1 MQAQD
6 FIKKFKVLILIW
18 VAALVVVGFLVSK
31 VIPIVGNI
39 IKIQKDTVTNSAN
52 LKDKQRTL
60 ETIKTKLEET
70 KRHNNDFVKA
80 FYKPI
85 EQGVDTETAIAE
97 EFGEILVLMRS
108 NSIKT
113 RSINYT
119 YDPQD
124 DNFVK
129 NMGDKYSVAKLDIEM
144 IGTYKNFERFLKE
157 LYRHEHFLDIVGME
171 VVPYQRDKKILII
184 KFQLKLYAQKN

>member
-1 MQAQD
+1 MQAQELKK
-6 FIKKFKVLILIW
+6 FQIVILIGVVGLALAGYLISKIVPLTLSNEKIKKDIRTNEKTLN
-18 VAALVVVGFLVSK
+18 A
-31 VIPIVGNI
+31 
-39 IKIQKDTVTNSAN
+39 QKSD
-52 LKDKQRTL
+52 LDKM
-60 ETIKTKLEET
+60 KKNLEET
-70 KRHNNDFVKA
+70 KRHNNEFVKA

-97 EFGEILVLMRS
+97 EFGEILILMRS

-157 LYRHEHFLDIVGME
+157 LFRHEHFLDIVSME
-171 VVPYQRDKKILII
+171 IVPYQRDKKILII